1 MVIQNNSVVSI
12 HYHLTDDSGNQLDSS
27 AGRGPLKYIQGT
39 KNIIAGL
46 EKALTGKSVGDKFKV
61 SVQPEDGYGV
71 IDHDKI
77 QELPRSAFAGVD
89 EIEPGMQFHG
99 EDSNGNVQNIIV
111 MDVSDDKITI
121 DANHPLAGK
130 VLHFDISVEEIREA
144 TAEEISHGHVH

>member
-1 MVIQNNSVVSI
+1 MVIQNNNVVSI

-27 AGRGPLKYIQGT
+27 AERGPLKYIQGT
-39 KNIIAGL
+39 KNIIPGL
-46 EKALTGKSVGDKFKV
+46 EKALAGKSVGEKLKV

-77 QELPRSAFAGVD
+77 QELPLSSFAGVD
-89 EIEPGMQFHG
+89 KIEPGMQFHG

-111 MDVSDDKITI
+111 MDVTDDKVTI

-130 VLHFDISVEEIREA
+130 VLHFDVTVEEIREA